1 MQALKL
7 LVIVMGVLIIAGVA
21 VIVITVMNRSGH
33 GAAGFGSAALTLP
46 KGCHLIGMVN
56 AGDRLA
62 LRLGDSPDCQ
72 LVLFVDPQSGQ
83 QTGSLAVQSQ
93 P

>member
-7 LVIVMGVLIIAGVA
+7 LVIVMGVLIVAGIAL
-21 VIVITVMNRSGH
+21 IVVTMMNRSGH
-33 GAAGFGSAALTLP
+33 GGGFGSAAITLP

-62 LRLGDSPDCQ
+62 LRLGDTPECQ
-72 LVLFVDPQSGQ
+72 VILFVDPQSGQ
-83 QTGSLAVQSQ
+83 QTGSLAVQPQ

>member
-7 LVIVMGVLIIAGVA
+7 LVIVMGVLIVAGIAL
-21 VIVITVMNRSGH
+21 IVITMMNRSGH
-33 GAAGFGSAALTLP
+33 GGGFGSTALTLP

-62 LRLGDSPDCQ
+62 LRLGDTPACQ
-72 LVLFVDPQSGQ
+72 VILFVDPQSGQ
-83 QTGSLAVQSQ
+83 QTGSLAVQTQ

>member
-1 MQALKL
+1 M
-7 LVIVMGVLIIAGVA
+7 
-21 VIVITVMNRSGH
+21 
-33 GAAGFGSAALTLP
+33 TLP

-62 LRLGDSPDCQ
+62 LRLGDSPACQ
-72 LVLFVDPQSGQ
+72 VILFVDPQSGQ
-83 QTGSLAVQSQ
+83 QVGSLALQSQ